1 MLKQRFLVHFGTNF
15 ITHFLGIIAGIVV
28 ARIAGPSVV
37 GVLSYG
43 TAYVSILAFI
53 TGIFGSAHIKLV
65 SEGRDQS
72 SCLAVYRRLRGISAI
87 IYFLAT
93 LAMFLIQK
101 YLLNYQFESKEIQI
115 VILLSLLAHFLSL
128 YEGYT
133 NVIYTA
139 NLKQA
144 KANLPN
150 FYRNIAWHIGRV
162 VIVILGF
169 RAVALASYNLA
180 LSCLVA
186 LYCAYLLKEFPRG
199 KYDKKLAKDYI
210 RISIPALIIVIVNN
224 ITHYADK
231 LLLAHYTNTT
241 QLGYYSAAFSL
252 GGMFMLI
259 AMPVSNIFFPLF
271 SKMISMNNWER
282 VNINIFKYQEFIIL
296 FLFPI
301 MCILAITVK
310 DPLLLVLG
318 NRYKPSVIPLIIL
331 LFSTYIVLLGLPY
344 GNVITGMGK
353 FYIYAWTNVIKL
365 IIFIISITLFVS
377 PKFLNLGATGLA
389 CNQLVLNL
397 SGNLVYLLYVI
408 NYGKVRLFMKNN
420 IRHLVIILISFIAF
434 LGSRYVKNIY
444 EYWWLFYIPLYLIV
458 CYGILITFKLI
469 GKEHWL
475 LLTEALNLKKTLNY
489 AKDEMNNRDV

>member
-150 FYRNIAWHIGRV
+150 FYRNIAWHVGRV

-169 RAVALASYNLA
+169 RAVTLASYNLA
-180 LSCLVA
+180 LSCLVT

-271 SKMISMNNWER
+271 SKMISMNNWEG

-318 NRYKPSVIPLIIL
+318 NRYKPSVTPLIIL

-353 FYIYAWTNVIKL
+353 FYI
-365 IIFIISITLFVS
+365 
-377 PKFLNLGATGLA
+377 
-389 CNQLVLNL
+389 C
-397 SGNLVYLLYVI
+397 LLYTSPSP
-408 NYGKVRLFMKNN
+408 RD
-420 IRHLVIILISFIAF
+420 RTR
-434 LGSRYVKNIY
+434 SRM
-444 EYWWLFYIPLYLIV
+444 PSS
-458 CYGILITFKLI
+458 
-469 GKEHWL
+469 
-475 LLTEALNLKKTLNY
+475 A
-489 AKDEMNNRDV
+489 

>member
-1 MLKQRFLVHFGTNF
+1 
-15 ITHFLGIIAGIVV
+15 
-28 ARIAGPSVV
+28 
-37 GVLSYG
+37 
-43 TAYVSILAFI
+43 
-53 TGIFGSAHIKLV
+53 
-65 SEGRDQS
+65 
-72 SCLAVYRRLRGISAI
+72 
-87 IYFLAT
+87 
-93 LAMFLIQK
+93 
-101 YLLNYQFESKEIQI
+101 
-115 VILLSLLAHFLSL
+115 
-128 YEGYT
+128 
-133 NVIYTA
+133 
-139 NLKQA
+139 
-144 KANLPN
+144 
-150 FYRNIAWHIGRV
+150 
-162 VIVILGF
+162 
-169 RAVALASYNLA
+169 
-180 LSCLVA
+180 
-186 LYCAYLLKEFPRG
+186 
-199 KYDKKLAKDYI
+199 
-210 RISIPALIIVIVNN
+210 
-224 ITHYADK
+224 
-231 LLLAHYTNTT
+231 
-241 QLGYYSAAFSL
+241 
-252 GGMFMLI
+252 
-259 AMPVSNIFFPLF
+259 
-271 SKMISMNNWER
+271 MISLNNWER

-318 NRYKPSVIPLIIL
+318 NRYKPSVTPLIIL

-377 PKFLNLGATGLA
+377 PRFLNLGATGLA

-397 SGNLVYLLYVI
+397 TGNLIYLFYTM

-489 AKDEMNNRDV
+489 AKDEMSNRDV

>member
-15 ITHFLGIIAGIVV
+15 ITHFLGIIAGIIV

-43 TAYVSILAFI
+43 TAYVSILGFI

-72 SCLAVYRRLRGISAI
+72 SCLAVYGRLRGISAI
-87 IYFLAT
+87 IYFIAT
-93 LAMFLIQK
+93 AGMFLIQK

-115 VILLSLLAHFLSL
+115 VILLSLIAHFLSI
-128 YEGYT
+128 YEGYS
-133 NVIYTA
+133 NVVYTA

-144 KANLPN
+144 KANLPG
-150 FYRNIAWHIGRV
+150 FFRDIAWHIGRV

-169 RAVALASYNLA
+169 RAITLATYKMI
-180 LSCLVA
+180 LSVLVV
-186 LYCAYLLKEFPRG
+186 LYCAYLLKEFPKG
-199 KYDKKLAKDYI
+199 KYDKILAKQFFKFG
-210 RISIPALIIVIVNN
+210 IPSLIIVIINN
-224 ITHYADK
+224 ITGYADK

-271 SKMISMNNWER
+271 SKMISMNNWEG

-301 MCILAITVK
+301 MCILAITIK

-318 NRYKPSVIPLIIL
+318 KRYKPSVTPLIIL
-331 LFSTYIVLLGLPY
+331 LFSTYVVLLGLPY
-344 GNVITGMGK
+344 ANVITGMGK

-365 IIFIISITLFVS
+365 VIFIISITIFVS
-377 PKFLNLGATGLA
+377 PRFLNLGATGLA
-389 CNQLVLNL
+389 YNQLVLNL
-397 SGNLVYLLYVI
+397 TGNLVYLFYVM

-420 IRHLVIILISFIAF
+420 IRHLVIILISFAAF
-434 LGSRYVKNIY
+434 LGSKYVKNTY

-458 CYGILITFKLI
+458 CYGILIKFKLI

-475 LLTEALNLKKTLNY
+475 LLTEALNIKKTLNY
-489 AKDEMNNRDV
+489 AKDEMSNRDV

>member
-1 MLKQRFLVHFGTNF
+1 
-15 ITHFLGIIAGIVV
+15 
-28 ARIAGPSVV
+28 
-37 GVLSYG
+37 
-43 TAYVSILAFI
+43 
-53 TGIFGSAHIKLV
+53 
-65 SEGRDQS
+65 
-72 SCLAVYRRLRGISAI
+72 
-87 IYFLAT
+87 
-93 LAMFLIQK
+93 MFLIQK

-169 RAVALASYNLA
+169 RAVTLASYNLA
-180 LSCLVA
+180 LSCLVT

-318 NRYKPSVIPLIIL
+318 NRYKPSVTPLIIL

-377 PKFLNLGATGLA
+377 PRFLNLGATGLA

-397 SGNLVYLLYVI
+397 TGNLVYLFYVI

-420 IRHLVIILISFIAF
+420 IRHLVIILISFAAF
-434 LGSRYVKNIY
+434 LGSKI
-444 EYWWLFYIPLYLIV
+444 
-458 CYGILITFKLI
+458 C
-469 GKEHWL
+469 
-475 LLTEALNLKKTLNY
+475 
-489 AKDEMNNRDV
+489 

>member
-1 MLKQRFLVHFGTNF
+1 MLKQRFLVHFGTQV
-15 ITHFLGIIAGIVV
+15 ITQFLAIAAGIIV
-28 ARIAGPSVV
+28 ARIAGPSLV

-43 TAYVSILAFI
+43 TAYTSILAFI

-65 SEGRDQS
+65 SEGREHS
-72 SCLAVYRRLRGISAI
+72 NCLAVYGRLRNVSAI
-87 IYFLAT
+87 VYFIAT
-93 LAMFLIQK
+93 AGMFVIQK
-101 YLLNYQFESKEIQI
+101 YLLNYKFESKEIQI
-115 VILLSLLAHFLSL
+115 VIILSLVAHFLSL
-128 YEGYT
+128 YEGYS
-133 NVIYTA
+133 NIVYTA

-144 KANLPN
+144 KANLPG
-150 FYRNIAWHIGRV
+150 FYRDIAWHIGRV
-162 VIVILGF
+162 VMVILGL
-169 RAVALASYNLA
+169 RAITLATYKMI
-180 LSCLVA
+180 LSGLVA
-186 LYCAYLLKEFPRG
+186 LYCAYLLKEFPKG
-199 KYDKKLAKDYI
+199 KYDKKLAKDYF
-210 RISIPALIIVIVNN
+210 RISIPALIIVIVNS
-224 ITHYADK
+224 ITGYADK

-241 QLGYYSAAFSL
+241 QLGYYSTAHSL

-271 SKMISMNNWER
+271 SKMISMNNWEG

-296 FLFPI
+296 FIFPL

-318 NRYKPSVIPLIIL
+318 NRYKPSVTPLIIL
-331 LFSTYIVLLGLPY
+331 LFSTYVVLLGLPY
-344 GNVITGMGK
+344 ANVITGMGK

-377 PKFLNLGATGLA
+377 PRFLNLGATGLA

-397 SGNLVYLLYVI
+397 TGNLIYLFYTM

-489 AKDEMNNRDV
+489 AKDEMSNRDV